1 MTKYNIT
8 PRKEKKIVS
17 AYRSSVSPEM
27 VEDIARQIITKLM
40 IEKKYRDPKYSA
52 KQLAIDLGVNMRHIS
67 AVINVRFQQNYSEL
81 VGKMRIQEA
90 RYMLQDSNF
99 ANMKMEDI
107 AINVGFTTRQSFYA
121 TFYKICGIT
130 PKEYRQTYGDMPDPK
145 PAKPKKKRKP
155 AAKKRKKRVSKK
167 NSLSPT
173 T

>member
-107 AINVGFTTRQSFYA
+107 SINVGFTTRQSFYA
-121 TFYKICGIT
+121 TFFRQCGMT
-130 PKEYRQTYGDMPDPK
+130 PKEYRIMYGPSKEKNKK
-145 PAKPKKKRKP
+145 PAKRKGKP
-155 AAKKRKKRVSKK
+155 AKKR
-167 NSLSPT
+167 
-173 T
+173 